1 MERDKLERRERRR
14 GKEREK
20 EREEDGRRRE
30 RRGRRR
36 KRKKRRRSKLIPY
49 LMSGTVMELS
59 AILVARITYTT
70 IEFDS

>member
-36 KRKKRRRSKLIPY
+36 KRKRRRSKLIPY